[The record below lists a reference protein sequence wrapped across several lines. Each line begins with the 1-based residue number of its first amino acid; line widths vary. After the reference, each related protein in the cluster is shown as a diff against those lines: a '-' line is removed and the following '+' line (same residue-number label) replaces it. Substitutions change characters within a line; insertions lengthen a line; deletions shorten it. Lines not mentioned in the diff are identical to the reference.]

1 MNSSVTTFYDDLA
14 TDYHLIFK
22 DWDEAIIG
30 QSEVLDNLIREQTG
44 KGPPL
49 RLYDCS
55 CGIGTQ
61 ALGLAARGYQVHATD
76 LSPKS
81 VERAQTE
88 ASKRGLDMTFGVA
101 DFRTL
106 AAQVDGEFD
115 VVIACD
121 NSLPHLLTDNE
132 LAQAAENIYA
142 KAAPGGLLLASIRD
156 YDAIIQEKPTSV
168 PVRINGEGK
177 NRRVV
182 FQIWDWLPESDRYT
196 VNHFIL
202 NQPEHD
208 QWTMKYHVTTYRA
221 LTRDTM
227 SNAFEQAGF
236 TAIQWHMP
244 ENSGYYQPV
253 MTAQRNG

>member
-1 MNSSVTTFYDDLA
+1 MNNSVTTFYDDLA
-14 TDYHLIFK
+14 GDYHLIFK

-30 QSEVLDNLIREQTG
+30 QSAVLDNLIRRQSNLH
-44 KGPPL
+44 PPL

-81 VERAQTE
+81 VARAQAE

-106 AAQVDGEFD
+106 ATQVDGEFD

-121 NSLPHLLTDNE
+121 NSLPHLLTDEE
-132 LAQAAENIYA
+132 LEQAAANIYA
-142 KAAPGGLLLASIRD
+142 KVAPGGMLLASIRD
-156 YDAIIQEKPTSV
+156 YDAILQEKPTSV
-168 PVRINGEGK
+168 PIRVNGEGE

-182 FQIWDWLPESDRYT
+182 FQVWDWLPESDHYT

-202 NQPEHD
+202 GQPEQD
-208 QWTMKYHVTTYRA
+208 QWAMKYHVTTYRA

-227 SNAFEQAGF
+227 SNAFAQSGY
-236 TAIQWHMP
+236 TAIEWHMP
-244 ENSGYYQPV
+244 EDSGYYQPI
-253 MTAQRNG
+253 MTARRNG